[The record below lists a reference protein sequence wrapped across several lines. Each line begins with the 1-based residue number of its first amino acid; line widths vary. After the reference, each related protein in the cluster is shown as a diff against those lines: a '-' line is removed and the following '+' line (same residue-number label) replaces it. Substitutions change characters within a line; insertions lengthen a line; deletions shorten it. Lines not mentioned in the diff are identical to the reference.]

1 MNDQL
6 IKSMELFIEALLLD
20 DVEFI
25 TEEKFA
31 DSKKYKKKL
40 SKKQKKYQA
49 LVKSTIEKKFG
60 KGKKMS
66 DLSKA
71 ELTAVYKSLEY
82 SWQTDDEKKGDYG
95 KDKKDQTPVKE
106 SMISEVTSEESYA
119 NDLMIESCSLLGN
132 RDYRSAFTK
141 KLIALEVTDPSELLM
156 HEKIKFYLDLK

>member
-1 MNDQL
+1 MENKL
-6 IKSMELFIEALLLD
+6 IESMQAFIEALLLD

-25 TEEKFA
+25 TEEKYA

-40 SKKQKKYQA
+40 SKKQQKYQA

-71 ELTAVYKSLEY
+71 ELAEVYRSLEY
-82 SWQTDDEKKGDYG
+82 NWQTDDEKKGDYS

-106 SMISEVTSEESYA
+106 NMISEVTNEESYA
-119 NDLMIESCSLLGN
+119 NDLMIESCTLLSD
-132 RDYRSAFTK
+132 RDYRSAYTK
-141 KLIALEVTDPSELLM
+141 KLIAADVTDPSELLM